1 MKISIIGLGYVG
13 LSLSYLISQKYT
25 TYAYDIDSDKIEK
38 LKKNIPNSL
47 NNEVNQF
54 LDQKKLDLKITNNIV
69 DCLKNSTF
77 VIIAVPTNYDTI
89 TNNFN
94 TDIVEDNKD

>member
-38 LKKNIPNSL
+38 LKKIYLTL

-69 DCLKNSTF
+69 DCLKTQRLSLLLCQQ
-77 VIIAVPTNYDTI
+77 IMIQ
-89 TNNFN
+89 
-94 TDIVEDNKD
+94 